1 MTKSGIILTF
11 IMIYIIGIILLV
23 ASLFGIRKHLKNKLE
38 KEVNNLEILKN
49 GIISATILT
58 ELNKVKSLI
67 NNKYLEE
74 LYEKWNKEFNKIK
87 ELKIPEITDNIL
99 DIESLIEQSKF
110 KEASYK
116 IAQAEMDIN
125 ILNNEVNIL
134 LENIKEITMS
144 EERNRNT
151 VTKLKTIYREALTKF
166 NKNKND
172 YKEVINPIEL
182 QFENINKLFGAFE
195 SAMEHNEYD
204 NVSKIVKALDETIKN
219 MVIVIDEAPVVI
231 LMGKIVIPKKISDI
245 KGLYKKLEK
254 SGYNLDYLNLNYNID
269 EAEKKLNDIFD
280 RLNVLN
286 LEDSIFELKTMLDY
300 FDSLF
305 IDFDKEKASRKIY
318 ENSIYSLNEKINYL
332 NSILKNIYIEIEEL
346 KNTYTLNDAE
356 IDVINDIRKDLITC
370 KDNYKLMSDRTR
382 TKTTSYSLLSKE
394 SENLSVKLN
403 KIEDK
408 IEIALKSLSSLKE
421 DELRAREQLSEIR
434 ELISKS
440 KIKIKSYKLPII
452 PKKYFVEL
460 EESAMALKEIIKEL
474 EKKPIDINTLNAR
487 VDTGRDL
494 AFKVYNTSNELIKT
508 CAMSEMAIVYAN
520 RYRSTYKE
528 IEQGILKSEKEFWK
542 GEYRKSLEII
552 LNVLNLVEPG
562 IHEKLL
568 KAYEK

>member
-204 NVSKIVKALDETIKN
+204 NVIKIVKALDETIKN

-269 EAEKKLNDIFD
+269 EAEKKLSDIFD

-474 EKKPIDINTLNAR
+474 EKKPIDINTLNTR

>member
-1 MTKSGIILTF
+1 MTKSGIILPF
-11 IMIYIIGIILLV
+11 IMIYIFGIILLV
-23 ASLFGIRKHLKNKLE
+23 TTLYGIRRHTKNKLE
-38 KEVNNLEILKN
+38 KEINELEISKN
-49 GIISATILT
+49 RIISASILT

-67 NNKYLEE
+67 NNKYLENQYNNWE
-74 LYEKWNKEFNKIK
+74 K
-87 ELKIPEITDNIL
+87 ELNQIKKVKLPQLTDEIINIETMV
-99 DIESLIEQSKF
+99 DENKF
-110 KEASYK
+110 KEASFA
-116 IAQAEMDIN
+116 IAQLEMDIN
-125 ILNNEVNIL
+125 VVQNQVDIL

-144 EERNRNT
+144 EERNRST
-151 VTKLKTIYREALTKF
+151 VTNLKIIYREALTKF

-195 SAMEHNEYD
+195 TAMSQNEYD

-219 MVIVIDEAPVVI
+219 IIMVIDEAPTII
-231 LMGKIVIPKKISDI
+231 LMGKIVIPKKISDVR
-245 KGLYKKLEK
+245 GLYTKLTK
-254 SGYNLDYLNLNYNID
+254 SGFNLEYLNLDYNIN
-269 EAEKKLNDIFD
+269 EAEKKLSDIFD

-286 LEDSIFELKTMLDY
+286 LEDSIFDLKTMLDY
-300 FDSLF
+300 FDKLF
-305 IDFDKEKASRKIY
+305 IDFDKEKSSKKVY
-318 ENSIYSLNEKINYL
+318 ENGIYSLNEKLTRL
-332 NSILKNIYIEIEEL
+332 NNILKNIYIEIDNLKDTYTFNQEEL
-346 KNTYTLNDAE
+346 E
-356 IDVINDIRKDLITC
+356 VIDEIRKELITC
-370 KDNYKLMSDRTR
+370 KDDYKLMSDRTR
-382 TKTTSYSLLSKE
+382 TKSTPYSVLSNE
-394 SENLSVKLN
+394 CENLSVKLSR
-403 KIEDK
+403 IEDN
-408 IEIALKSLSSLKE
+408 IEIALKNLSSLKE
-421 DELRAREQLSEIR
+421 DELRAREQLTEIR
-434 ELISKS
+434 NVISES
-440 KIKIKSYKLPII
+440 KTKIKSYKLPVI

-474 EKKPIDINTLNAR
+474 DKKPINIETLNTR

-494 AFKVYNTSNELIKT
+494 SFKVYNTSNELIKT

>member
-23 ASLFGIRKHLKNKLE
+23 ATLFGIRRRTKNKLE
-38 KEVNNLEILKN
+38 KELSALEVLKN
-49 GIISATILT
+49 NIISASILT

-67 NNKYLEE
+67 NNEYLEK
-74 LYEKWNKEFNKIK
+74 LYNSWEKEFNQIK
-87 ELKIPEITDNIL
+87 DFKIPGITDKIL
-99 DIESLIEQSKF
+99 DIETLIDENKF
-110 KEASYK
+110 KEASFGL
-116 IAQAEMDIN
+116 AQLEMDIS
-125 ILNNEVNIL
+125 IAQNEVNIL
-134 LENIKEITMS
+134 LDNVKEITMS

-172 YKEVINPIEL
+172 YKDVINPIEL

-195 SAMEHNEYD
+195 TAMEQNEYD
-204 NVSKIVKALDETIKN
+204 NVGKIVKALDETIKN
-219 MVIVIDEAPVVI
+219 IVIVIDEAPTII
-231 LMGKIVIPKKISDI
+231 LMGKIVIPKKISDV
-245 KGLYKKLEK
+245 KGLYTKLKK
-254 SGYNLDYLNLNYNID
+254 SGFNLDYLNLDYNIS
-269 EAEKKLNDIFD
+269 ETEKKLSDIFD

-286 LEDSIFELKTMLDY
+286 LEDSIFDLKTMLDY
-300 FDSLF
+300 FDGLF
-305 IDFDKEKASRKIY
+305 IDFDKEKSSKKVY
-318 ENSIYSLNEKINYL
+318 ENGIYSLNEKITRL
-332 NSILKNIYIEIEEL
+332 NTVLKNIYVEIDSL
-346 KNTYTLNDAE
+346 KNTYTFNQNELE
-356 IDVINDIRKDLITC
+356 VIDEIRKELVSC
-370 KDNYKLMSDRTR
+370 KDDYKLMSDRTR
-382 TKTTSYSLLSKE
+382 TKSTPYSVLSNECE
-394 SENLSVKLN
+394 SLSVRLN
-403 KIEDK
+403 KIEDN

-421 DELRAREQLSEIR
+421 DELRAREQLTEIR
-434 ELISKS
+434 NVISES
-440 KIKIKSYKLPII
+440 KTKIKSYKLPVI

-474 EKKPIDINTLNAR
+474 DKKPINIETLNTR

-494 AFKVYNTSNELIKT
+494 SFKVYNTSNELVKT

>member
-269 EAEKKLNDIFD
+269 EAEKKLSDIFN

-474 EKKPIDINTLNAR
+474 EKKPIDINTLNTR

>member
-269 EAEKKLNDIFD
+269 EAEKKLSDIFD

-434 ELISKS
+434 ELINKS

-474 EKKPIDINTLNAR
+474 EKKPIDINTLNTR

>member
-269 EAEKKLNDIFD
+269 EAEKKLSDIFD

-452 PKKYFVEL
+452 PKKYFIEL

-474 EKKPIDINTLNAR
+474 EKKPIDINTLNTR

>member
-219 MVIVIDEAPVVI
+219 MVIVIDVAPVVI

-269 EAEKKLNDIFD
+269 EAEKKLSDIFD

-474 EKKPIDINTLNAR
+474 EKKPIDINTLNTR

>member
-269 EAEKKLNDIFD
+269 EAEKKLSDIFD

-474 EKKPIDINTLNAR
+474 EKKPIDINTLNTR